1 MPVSNIVRYFK
12 VCKCALFLIS
22 VGFRSWGLGRMAGWM
37 WLRCIFGPHLQRI
50 HRSPDQSR
58 SDGRAARRVRFDRGL
73 HVFEWS
79 RMLKRGVFSSLRV
92 SVSQTESRKFEVF
105 VIESLLSSHWV
116 TGVNEWMYETVLVF
130 MQSKVKIRVCFLFVF
145 FTDERSRFLRCLRR
159 WHWPGFANA
168 SKERTLPGIN
178 S

>member
-1 MPVSNIVRYFK
+1 M
-12 VCKCALFLIS
+12 IS

-58 SDGRAARRVRFDRGL
+58 PDGRAARRVRFDRGL

-79 RMLKRGVFSSLRV
+79 RMLKRCVFSSLRV

-116 TGVNEWMYETVLVF
+116 TGVNGKWMDVSNGSRIYAVKSQNSCLFLPASAHVSCAAYVDDIDLVL
-130 MQSKVKIRVCFLFVF
+130 L
-145 FTDERSRFLRCLRR
+145 
-159 WHWPGFANA
+159 
-168 SKERTLPGIN
+168 TLAKRELCPELTLNI
-178 S
+178 